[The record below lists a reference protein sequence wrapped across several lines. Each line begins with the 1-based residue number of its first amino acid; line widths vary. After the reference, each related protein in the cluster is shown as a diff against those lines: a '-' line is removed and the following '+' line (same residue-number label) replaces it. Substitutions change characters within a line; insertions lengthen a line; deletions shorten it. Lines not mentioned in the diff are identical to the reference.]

1 MDETLNPYAPGAGT
15 RPPELV
21 GRGPVISD
29 VAVAL
34 ARTAKGRAARHT
46 ILMGLRGVGKTVL
59 LDHLYRQALTEGYA
73 AVKIEA
79 PENQKLADLL
89 VPNLR
94 RVLLELDRKGAAAK
108 TVRSAFAALRNFAAA
123 FKVTVGGVE
132 VEVTPDDRGVAD
144 SGDLGLDL
152 KDLLSAVADAAA
164 ERETVL
170 AIFIDE
176 IQYLTSDDLG
186 AFLSA
191 LHQVGQ
197 AAKPVLLIGAGLP
210 QIAGLMGEA
219 KSYSERLIRFVDVGP
234 LSLEDARAAL
244 SVPAAAEDVRWQG
257 AALDRV
263 FAITKGYPYFIQE
276 WGAETWRVA
285 RNTPITLADV
295 EAATPLAID
304 ELDQSFFR
312 VRLDRLSA
320 AERKYLRAMAE
331 AEDGEHVASSAV
343 ARQMGRTIGSVAP
356 TRDSLIKKG
365 MIYAVQY
372 GEVGFTVPLFGE
384 FMRRAVPSENDEVR

>member
-21 GRGPVISD
+21 GRDAVIAD
-29 VAVAL
+29 VVVAL
-34 ARTAKGRAARHT
+34 ARTAKGRSARHT
-46 ILMGLRGVGKTVL
+46 VLTGLRGVGKTVL
-59 LDHLYRQALTEGYA
+59 LDHLYRKALTEGYA
-73 AVKIEA
+73 AIKIEA
-79 PENQKLADLL
+79 PENRKLADLL

-94 RVLLELDRKGAAAK
+94 RALLELDRKGAAVK
-108 TVRSAFAALRNFAAA
+108 TMRSAFAALRNFASV
-123 FKVTVGGVE
+123 FKVSFSGIDVE
-132 VEVTPDDRGVAD
+132 MTPDDRGVAD

-152 KDLLSAVADAAA
+152 KDLLCAVADASAD
-164 ERETVL
+164 RGTVL
-170 AIFIDE
+170 TIFIDE
-176 IQYLTSDDLG
+176 IQYLTADDLG

-234 LSLEDARAAL
+234 LTLDDARAAL
-244 SVPAAAEDVRWQG
+244 SVPALAEDVQWQ
-257 AALDRV
+257 APALDRV
-263 FAITKGYPYFIQE
+263 FEITKGYPYFIQA

-285 RNTPITLADV
+285 RTTPITLADV

-312 VRLDRLSA
+312 VRLDRLSP
-320 AERKYLRAMAE
+320 AERKYLGAMAE
-331 AEDGEHVASSAV
+331 AEDGQRVPSSAV
-343 ARQMGRTIGSVAP
+343 ATTLGRTIGSVAP
-356 TRDSLIKKG
+356 TRDALIKKG
-365 MIYAVQY
+365 MIYAVRH
-372 GEVGFTVPLFGE
+372 GEVGFTVPLFGA
-384 FMRRAVPSENDEVR
+384 FMRRVGPNGSE

>member
-21 GRGPVISD
+21 GRDKIIAD

-34 ARTAKGRAARHT
+34 VKTTKGRAAKHT
-46 ILMGLRGVGKTVL
+46 ILVGLRGVGKTVL
-59 LDHLYRQALTEGYA
+59 LDHLYRQALLSGIA

-94 RVLLELDRKGAAAK
+94 RILLELDRKGAAAK
-108 TVRSAFAALRNFAAA
+108 TMRTAFAALRNFASV

-132 VEVTPDDRGVAD
+132 VEVKPDDQGVAD

-164 ERETVL
+164 DRKTAL

-176 IQYLTSDDLG
+176 IQYLTADELG

-197 AAKPVLLIGAGLP
+197 AVKPVLLIGAGLP

-219 KSYSERLIRFVDVGP
+219 KSYSERLIRFVNIGP
-234 LSLEDARAAL
+234 LNLEDARAAL
-244 SVPAAAEDVRWQG
+244 SVPADAEDVRWQIP
-257 AALDRV
+257 ALDRV
-263 FAITKGYPYFIQE
+263 FEITKGYPYFIQE

-285 RNTPITLADV
+285 KTTPITVADV
-295 EAATPLAID
+295 DAATPLAID

-312 VRLDRLSA
+312 VRLDRLSP
-320 AERKYLRAMAE
+320 AERKYLRAMADVE
-331 AEDGEHVASSAV
+331 NGDPVASSAV
-343 ARQMGRTIGSVAP
+343 AQNMGRTIGSVAP

-365 MIYAVQY
+365 MIYAVQH

-384 FMRRAVPSENDEVR
+384 FLRRAIPEDSG

>member
-1 MDETLNPYAPGAGT
+1 MDETNNPYAPGAGT

-21 GRGPVISD
+21 GRDEIIKD
-29 VAVAL
+29 VGVAL
-34 ARTAKGRAARHT
+34 ARTAKGRAAKHT

-59 LDHLYRQALTEGYA
+59 LDHLYRQALAAGYA
-73 AVKIEA
+73 AIKIEA

-94 RVLLELDRKGAAAK
+94 RALLELDRKGAATK
-108 TVRSAFAALRNFAAA
+108 TMRRAFAALRNFASA
-123 FKVTVGGVE
+123 FKVSFGGIE
-132 VEVTPDDRGVAD
+132 VEMTSDDRGVAD

-152 KDLLSAVADAAA
+152 KDLISAVADAAA
-164 ERETVL
+164 DRNTML
-170 AIFIDE
+170 AVFIDE
-176 IQYLTSDDLG
+176 IQYLAADDLG

-219 KSYSERLIRFVDVGP
+219 KSYSERLIRFVGVGP
-234 LSLEDARAAL
+234 LSPDDARAAL
-244 SVPAAAEDVRWQG
+244 AVPAQAENVRWEP

-263 FAITKGYPYFIQE
+263 FEITRGYPYFIQE

-285 RNTPITLADV
+285 ESTPITLADV
-295 EAATPLAID
+295 EAATPIAIS

-312 VRLDRLSA
+312 VRLDRLSLT
-320 AERKYLRAMAE
+320 ERKYLRAMATT
-331 AEDGEHVASSAV
+331 ADGERVASSAV
-343 ARQMGRTIGSVAP
+343 AKTLGRTVGSVAP
-356 TRDSLIKKG
+356 IRDALIKKG
-365 MIYAVQY
+365 MIYAVQH
-372 GEVGFTVPLFGE
+372 GEVGFTVPLFAE
-384 FMRRAVPSENDEVR
+384 FMRRALPDGPE

>member
-21 GRGPVISD
+21 GRGPVITD

-108 TVRSAFAALRNFAAA
+108 TVRSAFAALRNFASA
-123 FKVTVGGVE
+123 FKVSVGGVE
-132 VEVTPDDRGVAD
+132 VEVTPDDCGVAD

-164 ERETVL
+164 DRQTAL

-176 IQYLTSDDLG
+176 IQYLTADDLG
-186 AFLSA
+186 AFLA
-191 LHQVGQ
+191 
-197 AAKPVLLIGAGLP
+197 PVH
-210 QIAGLMGEA
+210 
-219 KSYSERLIRFVDVGP
+219 YWDTDIR
-234 LSLEDARAAL
+234 
-244 SVPAAAEDVRWQG
+244 
-257 AALDRV
+257 
-263 FAITKGYPYFIQE
+263 
-276 WGAETWRVA
+276 
-285 RNTPITLADV
+285 
-295 EAATPLAID
+295 
-304 ELDQSFFR
+304 
-312 VRLDRLSA
+312 
-320 AERKYLRAMAE
+320 
-331 AEDGEHVASSAV
+331 
-343 ARQMGRTIGSVAP
+343 
-356 TRDSLIKKG
+356 
-365 MIYAVQY
+365 
-372 GEVGFTVPLFGE
+372 
-384 FMRRAVPSENDEVR
+384 